1 MRDPGYIPE
10 RGWNQ
15 ERPYYADADNFDF
28 DADEVL
34 NDETLLAERN
44 ILEPRSSWL
53 HRTIADRRRRE
64 REDLEAA
71 FAAQPTGDVRTP
83 GPDVADCDVT
93 NALEPV
99 GVPSLAG
106 SPSHF

>member
-15 ERPYYADADNFDF
+15 EAPYRDLDHFDY
-28 DADEVL
+28 DADEVI
-34 NDETLLAERN
+34 NDEALQAERN

-53 HRTIADRRRRE
+53 HRTIADRRARE

-71 FAAQPTGDVRTP
+71 MAAQPTGLRTP
-83 GPDVADCDVT
+83 GAGSGAADCGADNPLT
-93 NALEPV
+93 PTGTPPLV
-99 GVPSLAG
+99 GVTSL
-106 SPSHF
+106 

>member
-1 MRDPGYIPE
+1 MKDPGYIPE

-34 NDETLLAERN
+34 NDDALLAERN
-44 ILEPRSSWL
+44 ILEPRSAWL
-53 HRTIADRRRRE
+53 HRTIADRRKRE

-71 FAAQPTGDVRTP
+71 YAAQPTGVRHLGP
-83 GPDVADCDVT
+83 GIADCDAT
-93 NALEPV
+93 NPLDPV
-99 GVPSLAG
+99 GAPSLAG
-106 SPSHF
+106 STLPS